1 MCQLVREVLRSG
13 RVLYES
19 MRNAFRV
26 GGGCVENY
34 SCRCERIER
43 LFTFG
48 SEACFKPGQ
57 DGFVVFVPLDLPV

>member
-1 MCQLVREVLRSG
+1 
-13 RVLYES
+13 
-19 MRNAFRV
+19 
-26 GGGCVENY
+26 
-34 SCRCERIER
+34 